1 MAARA
6 RAATD
11 GVGDADLRYMRRALA
26 LAERGWGQVAPN
38 PLVGAVLVQG
48 GRVVGEGYHAAFGRE
63 HAEVMAL
70 ARAGAGAHGSTAYVT
85 LEPCAHHGK
94 TPPCADALIEAGVS
108 RVVVATRDPN
118 PQAAGGIE
126 RLRARGIVVEVGLC
140 EQEARDLN
148 ADFIFAQHADR
159 PWVTLKLAVSIDAA
173 LADYTRKTGWLTGP
187 ESRAEVHR
195 LRAQSDAVAV
205 GMGTVLADDPALTV
219 RDAKAPRVAPRRVV
233 FSRAGRLP
241 VTSVLAATA
250 RKTPVL
256 VLADQP
262 DPAYEATLHEMG
274 VELVAASTLGEGMR
288 ALRSR
293 GIRSLIVEGGAK
305 LASAL
310 LRDGLVDRL
319 VVFSAPVLLGDGAL
333 PAFAGLTPQLAG
345 EARRLRVVARR
356 TFGNDIM
363 SSYALTDPVTDPS
376 TDRSTDAST
385 DALTDD
391 ARTGE
396 G

>member
-1 MAARA
+1 MAGRA
-6 RAATD
+6 RAASH
-11 GVGDADLRYMRRALA
+11 GGLEADLRYMRRALA

-38 PLVGAVLVQG
+38 PLVGAVLVRD
-48 GRVVGEGYHAAFGRE
+48 GRVVGEGYHAAYGKA
-63 HAEVMAL
+63 HAEVMAI
-70 ARAGAGAHGSTAYVT
+70 ARAGARAHGSTAYVT

-94 TPPCADALIEAGVS
+94 TPPCADALVEAGVS
-108 RVVVATRDPN
+108 RVVVATRDPSRE
-118 PQAAGGIE
+118 AAGGVE
-126 RLRARGIVVEVGLC
+126 RLRAHGIVVEIGVG

-148 ADFIFAQHADR
+148 ADFIFAQHATR

-173 LADYTRKTGWLTGP
+173 LADYTRKTGWLTGA

-250 RKTPVL
+250 RETPVL

-274 VELVAASTLGEGMR
+274 VDLVAASTLAEGMR
-288 ALRSR
+288 ALRGR
-293 GIRSLIVEGGAK
+293 GIRSLLVEGGAK
-305 LASAL
+305 LASVL
-310 LRDGLVDRL
+310 LRDSLVDRL
-319 VVFSAPVLLGDGAL
+319 VVFSAPVFLGEGAL
-333 PAFAGLTPQLAG
+333 PAFAGLPPQLSG

-356 TFGNDIM
+356 TFGDDIM
-363 SSYALTDPVTDPS
+363 SSYALTD
-376 TDRSTDAST
+376 DAG
-385 DALTDD
+385 
-391 ARTGE
+391 TGI

>member
-1 MAARA
+1 MAGRA
-6 RAATD
+6 RAASH
-11 GVGDADLRYMRRALA
+11 GGLEADLRYMRRALA

-38 PLVGAVLVQG
+38 PLVGAVLVRD
-48 GRVVGEGYHAAFGRE
+48 GRVVGEGYHAAYGKA
-63 HAEVMAL
+63 HAEVMAI
-70 ARAGAGAHGSTAYVT
+70 ARAGARAHGSTAYVT

-94 TPPCADALIEAGVS
+94 TPPCADALVEAGVS

-118 PQAAGGIE
+118 REAAGGVE
-126 RLRARGIVVEVGLC
+126 RLRAHGIVVEIGVG

-148 ADFIFAQHADR
+148 ADFIFAQHATR
-159 PWVTLKLAVSIDAA
+159 PWVTLKLAISIDAA
-173 LADYTRKTGWLTGP
+173 LADYTRKTGWLTGA

-250 RKTPVL
+250 RETPVL

-274 VELVAASTLGEGMR
+274 VELVAASTLAEGMR
-288 ALRSR
+288 ALRGR
-293 GIRSLIVEGGAK
+293 GIRSLLVEGGAK

-310 LRDGLVDRL
+310 LRDRLVDCL
-319 VVFSAPVLLGDGAL
+319 VVFSAPVFLGEGAL
-333 PAFAGLTPQLAG
+333 PAFAGLPPQLSG

-356 TFGNDIM
+356 TFGDDIM
-363 SSYALTDPVTDPS
+363 SSYALTD
-376 TDRSTDAST
+376 DAG
-385 DALTDD
+385 
-391 ARTGE
+391 TGI